1 MQVICNANMEFVSAN
16 TKWPGSTHDS
26 FMLQAST
33 VSDRLEMGEFGDSW
47 ILGDSAYPLKKWLMT
62 PLDTPSTA
70 NER

>member
-47 ILGDSAYPLKKWLMT
+47 ILGDSAYPLK
-62 PLDTPSTA
+62 
-70 NER
+70 NG